1 MVLNLHLAR
10 LAVLL
15 IAVCLVPSLA
25 NAHAGHAHHGPA
37 AHAMPVTADVAYTPG
52 LTVEEIVALAAAT
65 THAAATTEVRSEVAS
80 ATPSVSDHGS
90 SLACKTRCCGTGDGM
105 TCCGLALVPEFS
117 TGPAYPTSY
126 RVPLV
131 GAAPP
136 HGRTPDALPE
146 PPKPF
151 A

>member
-10 LAVLL
+10 AAVLL
-15 IAVCLVPSLA
+15 IAVWLVPSLA
-25 NAHAGHAHHGPA
+25 SAHAGHAHHAPA
-37 AHAMPVTADVAYTPG
+37 AHAMPVTTDVAHAHG
-52 LTVEEIVALAAAT
+52 LPVAEIAEQS
-65 THAAATTEVRSEVAS
+65 AATTEVRSEVAS
-80 ATPSVSDHGS
+80 ATPSISDHGS
-90 SLACKTRCCGTGDGM
+90 SLGCKTRCCGAGDGM
-105 TCCGLALVPEFS
+105 TCCGLALAPDVS
-117 TGPAYPTSY
+117 TGPAYPASY

-136 HGRTPDALPE
+136 LGRTPDALPE

>member
-10 LAVLL
+10 VAVLL
-15 IAVCLVPSLA
+15 MAVCLVPSLA
-25 NAHAGHAHHGPA
+25 NAHAGHAHHAPA
-37 AHAMPVTADVAYTPG
+37 AHAMPVTADVAPG
-52 LTVEEIVALAAAT
+52 LAVAENAQAAAM
-65 THAAATTEVRSEVAS
+65 TEVRGEVRS

-90 SLACKTRCCGTGDGM
+90 SLGCKTRCCGTGDGM

-117 TGPAYPTSY
+117 TGPAYPHSY

-136 HGRTPDALPE
+136 LGRTPDALPE